1 MVNRFL
7 PIALVR
13 ARGKIAG
20 YLNHKIGIIETEDG
34 RRPNCKVLFH
44 SSDVY
49 LFKTPVALSNR
60 RYLHSTYPFYLEFFL
75 RSSLAQNSFTRF
87 RVGLKIDLRQCIKSD
102 FDLFEVLKVLILVR
116 RVNLS
121 PLYKGN

>member
-1 MVNRFL
+1 MFSFKSNVFLMVNRFL

-60 RYLHSTYPFYLEFFL
+60 RYLHILFT
-75 RSSLAQNSFTRF
+75 SLALNSFTRF
-87 RVGLKIDLRQCIKSD
+87 RAGLKIDLR
-102 FDLFEVLKVLILVR
+102 
-116 RVNLS
+116 
-121 PLYKGN
+121 